1 MGMGCS
7 PAQLVAWRREGD
19 SMSLDRMLKFR
30 ERMKKLSKDELI
42 DRMLNMKAFIDDL
55 VEGSEQRD

>member
-1 MGMGCS
+1 MEKELKK
-7 PAQLVAWRREGD
+7 A
-19 SMSLDRMLKFR
+19 LKFR

-55 VEGSEQRD
+55 VD

>member
-1 MGMGCS
+1 
-7 PAQLVAWRREGD
+7 
-19 SMSLDRMLKFR
+19 MSLDRMLKFR

>member
-1 MGMGCS
+1 
-7 PAQLVAWRREGD
+7 
-19 SMSLDRMLKFR
+19 MSLDKMLKFR

-55 VEGSEQRD
+55 VVSE

>member
-1 MGMGCS
+1 
-7 PAQLVAWRREGD
+7 
-19 SMSLDRMLKFR
+19 MLKFR

-55 VEGSEQRD
+55 VEGSE

>member
-1 MGMGCS
+1 MNLEKS
-7 PAQLVAWRREGD
+7 
-19 SMSLDRMLKFR
+19 LKFR

-55 VEGSEQRD
+55 VEGSEVNA

>member
-1 MGMGCS
+1 
-7 PAQLVAWRREGD
+7 
-19 SMSLDRMLKFR
+19 MSLDKMLKFR

-55 VEGSEQRD
+55 VEGSD